1 MAAASPHYVGGPGR
15 LLTVWVFFPPTFS
28 DERETGEGG
37 ISDSVRSPW
46 TRLSFSENILSLN
59 CDVQSAL

>member
-1 MAAASPHYVGGPGR
+1 MAAVSPHYVGGPGR

-28 DERETGEGG
+28 DGRETEGG